1 MSDESG
7 SLEGA
12 GAMASASSAA
22 PDTARKL
29 IKSPISKRGVP
40 EKTRVAPLNRTL
52 TPELEKEFGNNAIST
67 QKFSV

>member
-1 MSDESG
+1 MSDESAVLG
-7 SLEGA
+7 GA
-12 GAMASASSAA
+12 GAMASSSSAA

-29 IKSPISKRGVP
+29 IKSPISKRGAP
-40 EKTRVAPLNRTL
+40 EATRVARMNRTL